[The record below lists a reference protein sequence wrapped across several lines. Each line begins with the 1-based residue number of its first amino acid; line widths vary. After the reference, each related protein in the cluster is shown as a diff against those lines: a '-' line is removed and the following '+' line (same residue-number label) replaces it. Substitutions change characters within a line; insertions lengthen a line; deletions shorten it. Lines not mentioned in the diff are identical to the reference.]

1 MTRHRCQ
8 RRQSFGVWRADSDQ
22 RHCLANLG
30 CAQVI
35 HLTDQKNQGLEI
47 SGLEKSPFSS
57 GLETRL
63 FFEGASHREALA
75 RLRFLRTNR
84 RLGVVFGEP
93 GTGKSLLLRV
103 FEDECRRQGCQIAS
117 VNLLGLSTREF
128 YWQIASQLAATVRLE
143 DDQFR
148 LFRQLSD
155 RVAVNQLQG
164 VPTVLLVD
172 DAHQAGPDLLAQLAR
187 LTQLDAASPSP
198 LTMVLATRESHSGRL
213 GEHLLELVDLRIDLE
228 PWDELD
234 TTGYL
239 QLAQVEMGCQQPLFD
254 DGALSEIHRLSA
266 GIPRC
271 VNRLAD
277 YALLVGASGDSGIG
291 DSGIINAETIRTAHE
306 ALSPPVRA

>member
-1 MTRHRCQ
+1 MPRHGCQ
-8 RRQSFGVWRADSDQ
+8 RRQSFGVLHADSLQ

-30 CAQVI
+30 CAQVM
-35 HLTDQKNQGLEI
+35 HDTDQKKQGLEQ
-47 SGLEKSPFSS
+47 SPFSS

-84 RLGVVFGEP
+84 RLGLMCGEP
-93 GTGKSLLLRV
+93 GMGKSLLLRV
-103 FEDECRRQGCQIAS
+103 FENQCRRQGCQVAA

-143 DDQFR
+143 DDQPR

-155 RVAVNQLQG
+155 RIAVNQLQG

-172 DAHQAGPDLLAQLAR
+172 DAHQAGPDLLAQLTR
-187 LTQLDAASPSP
+187 LTQLDAASPNP
-198 LTMVLATRESHSGRL
+198 LTMVLATRESQAGRL
-213 GEHLLELVDLRIDLE
+213 GEQLLELVDLRIDLE

-239 QLAQVEMGCQQPLFD
+239 QLAQVEAGREQPLFD
-254 DGALSEIHRLSA
+254 FEALSEIHRLSA
-266 GIPRC
+266 GIPRR

-277 YALLVGASGDSGIG
+277 YALLVGASIDLGIDSE
-291 DSGIINAETIRTAHE
+291 IISADTIRAAHE
-306 ALSPPVRA
+306 AITSPVPA